1 MREFS
6 RDDTIILKD
15 GARPIGT
22 IRRDEFRRQT
32 EDEDDYWGVPMEY
45 FEVEQDGVYLSS
57 EIATLLRWNV
67 DGVMPDM
74 LNIAA
79 LPPTRGEL
87 SEYDFSVNPGFW
99 CSNIPKD
106 QVQGY

>member
-1 MREFS
+1 MRDFEQN
-6 RDDTIILKD
+6 DTIILKQ

-22 IRRDEFRRQT
+22 IRGSTFREQT
-32 EDEDDYWGVPMEY
+32 EGEEEYWGVPLRY
-45 FEVEQDGVYLSS
+45 FEVERNNVYLDS
-57 EIATLLRWNV
+57 ELATSLRWTV

-79 LPPTRGEL
+79 LP
-87 SEYDFSVNPGFW
+87 DKFSIDGDEFHVNPGFW

-106 QVQGY
+106 QVRGY